1 MVKSRQ
7 LFRNTNSGGTVLRY
21 VVSRSFIFRSSF
33 SRTIFLRPIVFALF
47 LLAFAAGSA
56 NLAYGQFTLTISSPL
71 YPPAVDP
78 NQPATA
84 TLSVQPNG
92 SSAPVTLTCVVT
104 TTIQSPVDLP
114 TCNPSPTTVTPPAQP
129 SLTIDT
135 SSGTSFGL
143 YNFTIT
149 GTSGSFTQSLT
160 VTLTVLNVSEDYT
173 IAVLPTTAS
182 PSPVSAGS
190 TATAIVTISAIGSY
204 SGHQVTLS
212 CLSVTPVVEA
222 APVCSFN
229 PQPVSVT
236 SGPAP
241 TSTLTITTFGP
252 APTTRLK
259 TPRIFYAIW
268 FLIPGLGVVVASFGA
283 GTNRKKRLMGLLLLW
298 AIAVGIVMMPACG
311 SSTSTNSPSGV
322 DTPKNSYSFTLTGAD
337 ENGAPPGNSG
347 TCTTGTTCGQA
358 TVTLTVD

>member
-1 MVKSRQ
+1 MSSQSLMVKSRKI
-7 LFRNTNSGGTVLRY
+7 LRCL
-21 VVSRSFIFRSSF
+21 VSRCV
-33 SRTIFLRPIVFALF
+33 FLRPIVFALL
-47 LLAFAAGSA
+47 LLAFSAASA
-56 NLAYGQFTLTISSPL
+56 DVAFGQFTLTVSSPL

-78 NQPATA
+78 NGSATA

-104 TTIQSPVDLP
+104 TNIQSPVDLP
-114 TCNPSPTTVTPPAQP
+114 ACDLSPTTVTPPAQP

-149 GTSGSFTQSLT
+149 GTSGSFTQSVT

-173 IAVLPTTAS
+173 ISVLPTTAS

-190 TATAIVTISAIGSY
+190 IATTTVTVSAIGSY
-204 SGHQVTLS
+204 SGHNVTLS

-236 SGPAP
+236 SGTVP

-252 APTTRLK
+252 TPTTRLK

-298 AIAVGIVMMPACG
+298 AIAVGVVMMPACG
-311 SSTSTNSPSGV
+311 SSTTTNTPNGV
-322 DTPKNSYSFTLTGAD
+322 DTPKNSYTFTLTGAD

-347 TCTTGTTCGQA
+347 TCSTGTNCGQA
-358 TVTLTVD
+358 TVTLTVN